1 MSRTTDN
8 IIEIEESGESHSH
21 FDLELTQLEKEIL
34 NALDIEI
41 TEHMERFSEQQP
53 LTELRNFIVKL
64 FEEMRDE

>member
-1 MSRTTDN
+1 MTGGRRMT
-8 IIEIEESGESHSH
+8 I
-21 FDLELTQLEKEIL
+21 TQLEKEIL

-53 LTELRNFIVKL
+53 LTELRSFIVKL